1 MHLPATE
8 RIVYECLGRKL
19 DKHFEHYCART
30 VMYTQHVTR
39 GKNPQKVFT
48 LVWDQNIIHGLCSGY
63 RHRGYSTGML
73 LFH

>member
-1 MHLPATE
+1 MNVWEESWTNISNT
-8 RIVYECLGRKL
+8 IV
-19 DKHFEHYCART
+19 H